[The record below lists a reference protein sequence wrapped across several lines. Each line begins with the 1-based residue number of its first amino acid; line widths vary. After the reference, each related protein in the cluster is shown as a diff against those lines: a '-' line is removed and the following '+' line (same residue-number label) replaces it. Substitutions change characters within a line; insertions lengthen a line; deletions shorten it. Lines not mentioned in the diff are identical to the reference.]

1 MPPERLNTINGKGGR
16 RIVATEKFK
25 ELILYIAQESEYDP
39 NFGATKLNK
48 ILFFCD
54 FLAYRA
60 HGRSISGQRYFKL
73 PYGPAPRSLKPAISE
88 LVAEDSCIEIEKIRF
103 GRPQKRVIARRE
115 ANVEAFTPTEIALTG
130 SVIRALWDNS
140 AQEVSELSHH
150 FIGWQM
156 AETYE
161 DIPYEAI
168 FLGDPRDF
176 VLTEEEIAH
185 GQQLALEEIGA

>member
-1 MPPERLNTINGKGGR
+1 M
-16 RIVATEKFK
+16 ATEKFK
-25 ELILYIAQESEYDP
+25 ELILYIAQESEFDP

-73 PYGPAPRSLKPAISE
+73 PYGPAPRALKPALNE
-88 LVAEDSCIEIEKIRF
+88 LVAEEACIEIERGHF
-103 GRPQKRVIARRE
+103 GHPQKRIIVRRE
-115 ANVEAFTPTEIALTG
+115 ANLEAFFTATEVALVA

-150 FIGWQM
+150 FIGWQV
-156 AETYE
+156 AELHE
-161 DIPYEAI
+161 DIPFETI
-168 FLGDPRDF
+168 FMGDPRELT
-176 VLTEEEIAH
+176 LTEEDSAY
-185 GQQLALEEIGA
+185 GRQLDLEEVGVGV